1 MIMNWNKLNDL
12 QQLNQLLED
21 SHKKTVVI
29 FKHSTRCSISRAALD
44 RLERNWKTE
53 DTGNLQPYFLDLI
66 SYREIS
72 NQIEEVLNVEHESP
86 QLIVVSNGQ
95 AVYHRSHFAI
105 DYGDLQRHL
114 QSKS

>member
-1 MIMNWNKLNDL
+1 MNWNKLNNL
-12 QQLNQLLED
+12 QQLTQLLED
-21 SHKKTVVI
+21 SYKKTIVI

-53 DTGNLQPYFLDLI
+53 DSGTVQPYFLDLI
-66 SYREIS
+66 SFREIS
-72 NQIEEVLNVEHESP
+72 NQIEKVLNVEHESP

-105 DYGDLQRHL
+105 DYADLQQHL
-114 QSKS
+114 KAKS